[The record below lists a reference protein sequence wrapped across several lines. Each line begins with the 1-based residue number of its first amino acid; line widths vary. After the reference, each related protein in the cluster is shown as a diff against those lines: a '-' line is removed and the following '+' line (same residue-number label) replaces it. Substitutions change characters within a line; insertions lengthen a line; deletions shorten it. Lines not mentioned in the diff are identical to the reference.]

1 MIGTLHNVDFSD
13 KNVLLVWLEGGD
25 HLEKMVEE
33 LKRVN
38 DKIGSLQLE
47 QIDRLKL
54 GKHKLKPSA

>member
-13 KNVLLVWLEGGD
+13 KNVLFVWLEGGD

-54 GKHKLKPSA
+54 GKHKL

>member
-1 MIGTLHNVDFSD
+1 MIGTLHNVDFSN

-54 GKHKLKPSA
+54 GKHKFKPLA